1 VTPPV
6 TPPSTPTLP
15 SKLPTKAPTRAPA
28 SPPQPRH
35 VSLLKILAKTL
46 AWLIIILLSVV
57 AFGAAMSH
65 RYRIYYFLRTGYYT
79 VLGWP
84 CTEWLRSKIPFA
96 GFSSSSSSSSGGYT
110 MDVNTILFDN
120 DMNEGLLM
128 RESQYD

>member
-1 VTPPV
+1 MV
-6 TPPSTPTLP
+6 
-15 SKLPTKAPTRAPA
+15 
-28 SPPQPRH
+28 
-35 VSLLKILAKTL
+35 KILAKTV
-46 AWLIIILLSVV
+46 AWLILILLSVV

-84 CTEWLRSKIPFA
+84 CTRWLRSKISSVW
-96 GFSSSSSSSSGGYT
+96 GGSSSYSP

-128 RESQYD
+128 RESDYD